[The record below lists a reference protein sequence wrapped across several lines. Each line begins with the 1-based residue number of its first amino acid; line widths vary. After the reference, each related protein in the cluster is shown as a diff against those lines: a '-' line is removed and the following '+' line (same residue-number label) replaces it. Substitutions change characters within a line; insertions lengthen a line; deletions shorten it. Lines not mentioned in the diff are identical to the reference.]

1 MVLRS
6 FVTVVLALAFLMAG
20 CGASNP
26 ATTLGEC
33 IMEGAEQLARSGDD
47 RHESECEVG
56 LPGPYRVVVF
66 PPKHLTDEQ
75 APQFVEAN
83 ALLATVNSPTHE
95 SIFVVTPDGKAKP
108 WRQRNHV
115 PVSQLFTVAKTGSKM
130 TVVLQKTAAGIEV
143 AELR

>member
-1 MVLRS
+1 MVLRP
-6 FVTVVLALAFLMAG
+6 FITVVLALAFLMAG

-33 IMEGAEQLARSGDD
+33 IMEGAEQLARSGND

-75 APQFVEAN
+75 APQFTEAK
-83 ALLATVNSPTHE
+83 ALLASVNSPTHE
-95 SIFVVTPDGKAKP
+95 SIFVVSEDGKAKP

-115 PVSQLFTVAKTGSKM
+115 PVSQLFTVAKNGSKM
-130 TVVLQKTAAGIEV
+130 TVVLQKTSAGIEV